1 MSRRTVID
9 VYCCCIYT
17 DYNWGGGSIVGF
29 LVYGSR
35 MFADHPNV
43 HVLESEG
50 YCIRTGRPGMV
61 CGGGGW
67 GGGVHI
73 RASLVC

>member
-1 MSRRTVID
+1 
-9 VYCCCIYT
+9 
-17 DYNWGGGSIVGF
+17 
-29 LVYGSR
+29 

-43 HVLESEG
+43 QVLESDG

-61 CGGGGW
+61 CGGGEGSGG

-73 RASLVC
+73 RASLVF